1 MDRNKTAKQIFNENM
16 KCDNYWFNRNMK
28 EFERIMSRNKETKRE
43 TVQEPT
49 QFSFTDAEIKCL
61 IGLSEE

>member
-16 KCDNYWFNRNMK
+16 KRDNYWFNRNMK
-28 EFERIMSRNKETKRE
+28 EFERIMSRNKEAKRE

-49 QFSFTDAEIKCL
+49 QFSFTDAEMKYL
-61 IGLSEE
+61 ISLCD